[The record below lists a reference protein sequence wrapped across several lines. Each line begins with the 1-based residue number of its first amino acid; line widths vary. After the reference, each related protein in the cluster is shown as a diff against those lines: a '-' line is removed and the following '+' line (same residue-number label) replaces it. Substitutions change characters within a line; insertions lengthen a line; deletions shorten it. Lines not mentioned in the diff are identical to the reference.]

1 MPNYCAPELATG
13 LHTLTIIF
21 SETLKA
27 CAISSNWIQ
36 NPYMDDPIALGR
48 YRVRPAVEREQS
60 VPLQVQAARFNTR
73 DDAETFAHL
82 VAHERH
88 QNVVV
93 EKLAPGGCWLQL
105 SLVACAF

>member
-1 MPNYCAPELATG
+1 
-13 LHTLTIIF
+13 
-21 SETLKA
+21 
-27 CAISSNWIQ
+27 
-36 NPYMDDPIALGR
+36 
-48 YRVRPAVEREQS
+48 

-82 VAHERH
+82 VAHDRL

-105 SLVACAF
+105 SLVACAC

>member
-27 CAISSNWIQ
+27 GAISSNWIQ

-82 VAHERH
+82 VAHDRH

>member
-1 MPNYCAPELATG
+1 MN
-13 LHTLTIIF
+13 
-21 SETLKA
+21 
-27 CAISSNWIQ
+27 
-36 NPYMDDPIALGR
+36 DPIALGR

>member
-1 MPNYCAPELATG
+1 MANCCAPELAYKA
-13 LHTLTIIF
+13 LALNP

-27 CAISSNWIQ
+27 GAISSNWIQ
-36 NPYMDDPIALGR
+36 TLAMADPIASGL
-48 YRVRPAVEREQS
+48 YRVRAAVDREQS

-73 DDAETFAHL
+73 DEAETFAQL
-82 VAHERH
+82 VAHDRL

-105 SLVACAF
+105 SFVACAF

>member
-1 MPNYCAPELATG
+1 MPNCCAPELAYKA
-13 LHTLTIIF
+13 LALNP

-27 CAISSNWIQ
+27 GAISSNWIQ
-36 NPYMDDPIALGR
+36 TLAMADPIASGL
-48 YRVRPAVEREQS
+48 YRVRAAVDREQS

-73 DDAETFAHL
+73 DEAETFAQL
-82 VAHERH
+82 VAHDRL

>member
-1 MPNYCAPELATG
+1 MANCCAPELAYKA
-13 LHTLTIIF
+13 LALNP

-27 CAISSNWIQ
+27 GAISSNWIQ
-36 NPYMDDPIALGR
+36 TLAMADPIASGL
-48 YRVRPAVEREQS
+48 YRVRAAVDREQS

-73 DDAETFAHL
+73 DDAETFAQL
-82 VAHERH
+82 VAHDRL

>member
-1 MPNYCAPELATG
+1 MA
-13 LHTLTIIF
+13 
-21 SETLKA
+21 
-27 CAISSNWIQ
+27 
-36 NPYMDDPIALGR
+36 DPIASGR
-48 YRVRPAVEREQS
+48 YRVRAAVEREQS

-82 VAHERH
+82 VAHDRH

-105 SLVACAF
+105 SLVACGF

>member
-1 MPNYCAPELATG
+1 
-13 LHTLTIIF
+13 
-21 SETLKA
+21 
-27 CAISSNWIQ
+27 
-36 NPYMDDPIALGR
+36 MDDPIALGR

>member
-1 MPNYCAPELATG
+1 LPNCCAPELAYKA
-13 LHTLTIIF
+13 LAVNP

-27 CAISSNWIQ
+27 GAIFGNWIQ
-36 NPYMDDPIALGR
+36 NLAMADPIASGR
-48 YRVRPAVEREQS
+48 YRVRAAVEREQS

-73 DDAETFAHL
+73 DDAETFAQL
-82 VAHERH
+82 VAHDRL

>member
-1 MPNYCAPELATG
+1 MPNYCAPELACNPPA
-13 LHTLTIIF
+13 INF

-27 CAISSNWIQ
+27 GAISNNLIQ
-36 NPYMDDPIALGR
+36 NTGMADPIASGR
-48 YRVRPAVEREQS
+48 YRVRAAVEREQS

-73 DDAETFAHL
+73 DDAETFARL
-82 VAHERH
+82 VAHDRL

>member
-1 MPNYCAPELATG
+1 LANCCAPELAYKA
-13 LHTLTIIF
+13 LALNP

-27 CAISSNWIQ
+27 GAISSNWIQ
-36 NPYMDDPIALGR
+36 TLAMADPIASGL
-48 YRVRPAVEREQS
+48 YRVRAAVDREQS

-73 DDAETFAHL
+73 DDAETFAQL
-82 VAHERH
+82 VAHDRL

>member
-27 CAISSNWIQ
+27 GAISSNWIQ

-73 DDAETFAHL
+73 DDAETFAH
-82 VAHERH
+82 
-88 QNVVV
+88 
-93 EKLAPGGCWLQL
+93 W
-105 SLVACAF
+105 

>member
-1 MPNYCAPELATG
+1 LANCCAPELAYKA
-13 LHTLTIIF
+13 LALNP

-27 CAISSNWIQ
+27 GAISSNWIQ
-36 NPYMDDPIALGR
+36 TLAMADPIASGL
-48 YRVRPAVEREQS
+48 YRVRAAVDREQS

-73 DDAETFAHL
+73 DEAETFAQL
-82 VAHERH
+82 VAHDRL

>member
-1 MPNYCAPELATG
+1 MA
-13 LHTLTIIF
+13 
-21 SETLKA
+21 
-27 CAISSNWIQ
+27 
-36 NPYMDDPIALGR
+36 DPIASGR
-48 YRVRPAVEREQS
+48 YRVRAAVEREQS

-82 VAHERH
+82 VARDRL

-105 SLVACAF
+105 SLVPCAF

>member
-1 MPNYCAPELATG
+1 MANCCAPELAYKA
-13 LHTLTIIF
+13 LALNP

-27 CAISSNWIQ
+27 GAISSNWIQ
-36 NPYMDDPIALGR
+36 TLAMADPIASGL
-48 YRVRPAVEREQS
+48 YRVRAAVDREQS

-73 DDAETFAHL
+73 DEAETFAQL
-82 VAHERH
+82 VAHDRL

-105 SLVACAF
+105 SLVACAS

>member
-1 MPNYCAPELATG
+1 MPNCCATELAYKAVA
-13 LHTLTIIF
+13 LNP

-27 CAISSNWIQ
+27 GAISSNWIQ
-36 NPYMDDPIALGR
+36 NLAMAVPILSGR
-48 YRVRPAVEREQS
+48 YRVRAAVEREQS

-73 DDAETFAHL
+73 DDAETFAQL
-82 VAHERH
+82 VAHDRL

-105 SLVACAF
+105 SIVACAS